1 MQPDIGEALVLD
13 AAQDLDDPVMER
25 LAADD
30 ADCRV
35 VPYLPE
41 QMFAA
46 AEADLQPDVGC
57 GRCEELTEARRHRLR
72 QVERDARQRI
82 LPQCGLPSARRAPA
96 PAAVAAQVVL
106 VILAHGGVSSLRA
119 TPVARKLPR
128 AAPDTHLLRCV
139 RGSLAGWRRK
149 LSFKAC
155 FSVTGR

>member
-35 VPYLPE
+35 VPCLPE

-72 QVERDARQRI
+72 QVERNARQRI

-106 VILAHGGVSSLRA
+106 VILSHGAVSSLRA
-119 TPVARKLPR
+119 SLVARKLAASGAGHSFLARR
-128 AAPDTHLLRCV
+128 AGIV
-139 RGSLAGWRRK
+139 GGLA
-149 LSFKAC
+149 A
-155 FSVTGR
+155 